1 MVFSSSGSA
10 DSPYLY
16 IAFKLEGGQEF
27 RLVAERTSLHLDRF
41 DNSSSG
47 TQVWSK

>member
-1 MVFSSSGSA
+1 MVFNSSGSV

-16 IAFKLEGGQEF
+16 IAFKLEDGHEF

-41 DNSSSG
+41 DNPSSG
-47 TQVWSK
+47 AQVWSK